1 MFSIKAHIGLYLAGG
16 MSMTVLHFVLLFL
29 PIEME
34 TMKAVLLMAIPILW
48 ILWLIHRLVALIPT
62 ALIPI
67 YILAWVALAHV
78 FLYGL
83 LSMDDGRLK
92 EKFHIELSDSV
103 VDWSELLLVEVLFF
117 LSLAFGLS
125 FLHRKQAWRS

>member
-16 MSMTVLHFVLLFL
+16 MSMTVLHFVLVFL
-29 PIEME
+29 PIEIE

-48 ILWLIHRLVALIPT
+48 ILWLIHRLVAMIPT

-67 YILAWVALAHV
+67 YILIWVASAHV

-117 LSLAFGLS
+117 LSLAFALS
-125 FLHRKQAWRS
+125 FLHRKQARRS